1 MNKNEEIRKQIIE
14 KLVKTR
20 KQKHISQS
28 ELAKL
33 MNIKASNLSR
43 IESGEQNITLD
54 TFLDYC
60 NFIGNDPVDMVAE
73 TSFVYHA
80 DNVEYCLKIYDDVLI
95 EFEYPDNDNVKIT
108 KINNDLIHLLP
119 LGLELNDKSLLKW
132 LKTRTIP
139 SNRMYV
145 EEILKTYGL
154 NLDDKKAII
163 DVCLGLSLN
172 DSYWVVPKDFD
183 GKFERFNLYD
193 NPLDEI
199 IEFVAYT
206 GHVYTNNNKKY
217 TTSPEFT
224 TGGMFRK
231 TWHRDN
237 DGILYLYK
245 TGTEGFSNSGLEPYS
260 ENMAY
265 QIGERMGLDCVKYD
279 LVKYKGYTATKCEIF
294 TNIDTSYVP
303 IGKIVTSGGIEAC
316 VDYYDSMGNEFPN
329 AIRSMLIFDALIYNE
344 DRHFGNFGV
353 LRDNKTGEIV
363 APAPLFD
370 HGLSLFCYATKDR
383 YEEDNGFK
391 KYALTRTTPYGLT
404 FNEIARKYIT
414 TYQKTQLRR
423 LINFKFKGINK
434 EQFDSKRLELIEQH
448 LQNRIQELLNM

>member
-1 MNKNEEIRKQIIE
+1 MNNKIIRKQIIE
-14 KLVKTR
+14 NLVKIR
-20 KQKHISQS
+20 KQKHISQN

-33 MNIKASNLSR
+33 MNIKPSNLSR

-60 NFIGNDPVDMVAE
+60 SYIGNDPVDIVAE
-73 TSFVYHA
+73 TSFIYSA
-80 DNVEYCLKIYDDVLI
+80 DNDEYCLKIYDDVLI
-95 EFEYPDNDNVKIT
+95 EFIYPDNNTVNIT
-108 KINNDLIHLLP
+108 KINNDLINLMP
-119 LGLELNDKSLLKW
+119 LDLELNNEGLLKW
-132 LKTRTIP
+132 LNNRSIP

-145 EEILKTYGL
+145 DEILKTYGL
-154 NLDDKKAII
+154 SINDKKAII

-172 DSYWVVPKDFD
+172 DSYWIVPKNFD

-206 GHVYTNNNKKY
+206 GHVYTNNNRKY

-224 TGGMFRK
+224 TGGTFRK

-237 DGILYLYK
+237 NGTLYLYK
-245 TGTEGFSNSGLEPYS
+245 TGSVGFSNSGLEPFS

-265 QIGERMGLDCVKYD
+265 QIGERMGLDCIRYD
-279 LVKYKGYTATKCEIF
+279 LVKYKGYTSTKCEIF

-303 IGKIVTSGGIEAC
+303 IGRIVRSGGIEAC
-316 VDYYDSMGNEFPN
+316 VDYYDSIGREFPN
-329 AIRSMLIFDALIYNE
+329 AIRSMLVFDALIYNE
-344 DRHFGNFGV
+344 DRHFGNFGI

-370 HGLSLFCYATKDR
+370 HGLSLFCYATKED
-383 YEEDNGFK
+383 YERDGGFK
-391 KYALTRTTPYGLT
+391 KYALTRTAPYNLS
-404 FNEIARKYIT
+404 FDEIAKKYIT

-423 LINFKFKGINK
+423 LINFKFKGIG
-434 EQFDSKRLELIEQH
+434 EDQFDPKRLVLIEQH
-448 LQNRIQELLNM
+448 LQDRVQELLSI